1 MFCKLLLWFHLYTF
15 LYKRLIIHLN
25 AWEAGVLERS
35 IIIVLDK
42 AKFKFDAF
50 NSVYLFFI
58 KEREYKTLH
67 YLELTPHTI
76 FMFFFFFFPV
86 WRYNTSWTQHMKP
99 PNSSCISG
107 KAVLIWDVPIS
118 PQWTWCSFSS
128 SLVNQKQK
136 YFPQFH

>member
-1 MFCKLLLWFHLYTF
+1 MYTF

-76 FMFFFFFFPV
+76 FMFFFFSCLFEGI
-86 WRYNTSWTQHMKP
+86 TP
-99 PNSSCISG
+99 PELSI
-107 KAVLIWDVPIS
+107 
-118 PQWTWCSFSS
+118 
-128 SLVNQKQK
+128 
-136 YFPQFH
+136 